1 MLLLN
6 KTKLC
11 VQYKINYT
19 KGHVISIYWDE
30 RDEIRND
37 IGDRKEEK
45 ADGLSVG
52 PRRSHEALREPIKFV
67 PAVEV
72 GPNEI

>member
-1 MLLLN
+1 M
-6 KTKLC
+6 
-11 VQYKINYT
+11 QSQSKINYT
-19 KGHVISIYWDE
+19 EERIIRYIEIDE
-30 RDEIRND
+30 RDEIRSD

-45 ADGLSVG
+45 AHGLFVG
-52 PRRSHEALREPIKFV
+52 LRRSHEALREPIKFV